1 MTATTSGR
9 RQSPWLASCL
19 LASMLLPLTGC
30 GSDSHEKVVDDMS
43 AAMKEMGVV
52 LDGIES
58 VDDAKAA
65 VSDIESLA
73 AKMNAISAR
82 ANALGDPPADVEKK
96 LQAKAMEMMGPMMAT
111 AMKLQALQQDAEI
124 GPVIGDALSKFESAM
139 QKSN

>member
-1 MTATTSGR
+1 MTVTKPRR
-9 RQSPWLASCL
+9 RQSSWLASCL

-52 LDGIES
+52 LDGIKS

-73 AKMNAISAR
+73 AKMKAIGER
-82 ANALGDPPADVEKK
+82 ANALGEPPADVEKK
-96 LQAKAMEMMGPMMAT
+96 LQAKAMEMMAT
-111 AMKLQALQQDAEI
+111 AMKLSALQSDEEI

-139 QKSN
+139 QTAN